1 MQLQFKKEL
10 KEFNNRAKN
19 FYSNNELTKQSIK
32 FARQKINNALNDKGI
47 LDFKLLPKLLSNN
60 PKLEKSGKYQAIIPV
75 ILLAIVPLYV

>member
-47 LDFKLLPKLLSNN
+47 LDFKLLPKL
-60 PKLEKSGKYQAIIPV
+60 
-75 ILLAIVPLYV
+75 

>member
-32 FARQKINNALNDKGI
+32 FARQK
-47 LDFKLLPKLLSNN
+47 
-60 PKLEKSGKYQAIIPV
+60 
-75 ILLAIVPLYV
+75 